1 MIVSIVTPVLNGGAV
16 FAECIE
22 SAIAEQKACREAG
35 LDIEVEHLV
44 ADGGS
49 TDGSIALAQSYG
61 LAVLQEHGTDLH
73 DRLNRSYVN

>member
-22 SAIAEQKACREAG
+22 SVIAEQKACREAG